1 LAIIKKNE
9 QLTTLINQFMK
20 FHKLLLLLIII
31 TMTSSCDVNNNNNN
45 LKPINLN
52 YQEFDD
58 FFQNIENFSGNVLVA
73 IDGKSVYSKCFG
85 YSSRELLVKNTIE
98 TKFRIGSISKPI
110 TAIAVMI
117 LVEKGLI
124 DVNEHLSTYIS
135 NIPVSWKEITIHQLL
150 THTSGLAFHSDLLET
165 KHNLTIKET
174 FEVYQTLPLVQE
186 SGTTMNYSNIGYF
199 VLSIL
204 IEKVSNMPFDSFVQK
219 EVFEKLGMVNS
230 GGDYPNQIL
239 MQRAEGYEIRTDGN
253 VVNADFDNMLTKR
266 GAGNMYSTVEDLFK
280 LDKAFSSNL
289 LLTEVTLSKM
299 MTPFTTD
306 KEMGADVKYGYGLDI
321 VKNDS
326 INMIFHTGGVLG
338 FQSMFYEFP
347 EEGIVIIA
355 CANTTKLKRDWRT
368 DFQKLVYNTIKD

>member
-1 LAIIKKNE
+1 MNHLPYIS
-9 QLTTLINQFMK
+9 LNQFMN
-20 FHKLLLLLIII
+20 FHKLLFFSLIITI
-31 TMTSSCDVNNNNNN
+31 ACSCNVSDKQKLSNGD
-45 LKPINLN
+45 

-58 FFQNIENFSGNVLVA
+58 FFQSIENFSGNALVA
-73 IDGKSVYSKCFG
+73 IDGKSTYSNSFG
-85 YSSRELLVKNTIE
+85 YASRELLVKNTID

-150 THTSGLAFHSDLLET
+150 THTSGLAYHSDLLET

-186 SGTTMNYSNIGYF
+186 SGTSMNYSNIGYF
-199 VLSIL
+199 VLSML

-219 EVFEKLGMVNS
+219 EVFEKVGMVNS

-239 MQRAEGYEIRTDGN
+239 MHRAEGYEITTDGN
-253 VVNADFDNMLTKR
+253 VVNADFDNMLIKR
-266 GAGNMYSTVEDLFK
+266 GAGNMYSTVEDLYK
-280 LDKAFSSNL
+280 LEKAFSSNL
-289 LLTEVTLSKM
+289 LLTEETLGKM
-299 MTPFTTD
+299 MTPYTTD
-306 KEMGADVKYGYGLDI
+306 IDMGMDVKYGYGLDI
-321 VKNDS
+321 VQNDS

-338 FQSMFYEFP
+338 FQSMLYVFP
-347 EEGIVIIA
+347 ERGVVITA
-355 CANTTKLKRDWRT
+355 CANTTKLNRDWRT
-368 DFQKLVYNTIKD
+368 DFQKLVYNTIKDQ

>member
-1 LAIIKKNE
+1 MN
-9 QLTTLINQFMK
+9 
-20 FHKLLLLLIII
+20 FHKLIFFSLIII
-31 TMTSSCDVNNNNNN
+31 ITCYCNVSDKRNPSNGY
-45 LKPINLN
+45 

-58 FFQNIENFSGNVLVA
+58 FFQSIENFSGNVLVS

-85 YSSRELLVKNTIE
+85 YASRELLVKNKIE

-124 DVNEHLSTYIS
+124 DVNEHLSIYIS
-135 NIPVSWKEITIHQLL
+135 NIPESWKEITIHQLL

-165 KHNLTIKET
+165 KQNLTIEEI
-174 FEVYQTLPLVQE
+174 FDIYQTLPLVQE
-186 SGTTMNYSNIGYF
+186 SGTNMNYSNIGYF
-199 VLSIL
+199 VLSML

-219 EVFEKLGMVNS
+219 EIFEKLGMVNS

-239 MQRAEGYEIRTDGN
+239 MQRAEGYEVTTDGN
-253 VVNADFDNMLTKR
+253 IKNVDFDNMLTKR

-280 LDKAFSSNL
+280 LDKAFSTNL
-289 LLTEVTLSKM
+289 LLTEETLGKM

-306 KEMGADVKYGYGLDI
+306 MEMGTDVKYGYGLDI

-338 FQSMFYEFP
+338 FQSMFYKFP

-355 CANTTKLKRDWRT
+355 CANTTKLNRDWRT
-368 DFQKLVYNTIKD
+368 NFQRLVYNTIKD

>member
-1 LAIIKKNE
+1 MN
-9 QLTTLINQFMK
+9 
-20 FHKLLLLLIII
+20 FHKLLFFSLLITIVW
-31 TMTSSCDVNNNNNN
+31 SCDVKNNNQ
-45 LKPINLN
+45 KPSNVD
-52 YQEFDD
+52 YQEFDH
-58 FFQNIENFSGNVLVA
+58 FFQNIENFSGTVLVA
-73 IDGKSVYSKCFG
+73 IHGKSIYSTSFG
-85 YSSRELLVKNTIE
+85 YASRELLVKNTID

-135 NIPVSWKEITIHQLL
+135 DIPVSWKDITIHQLL
-150 THTSGLAFHSDLLET
+150 THTSGLAYHSDLLET

-199 VLSIL
+199 VLSML

-230 GGDYPNQIL
+230 GGDDPNQVL
-239 MQRAEGYEIRTDGN
+239 MQRAEGYEVDADGK
-253 VVNADFDNMLTKR
+253 VVNTNFDNMLTKR
-266 GAGNMYSTVEDLFK
+266 GAGNMYATVEDLFK
-280 LDKAFSSNL
+280 LDKAFSSNVV
-289 LLTEVTLSKM
+289 LTEETLSKM

-321 VKNDS
+321 VKNDA

-355 CANTTKLKRDWRT
+355 CANTTKLNRDWRT
-368 DFQKLVYNTIKD
+368 EFQKLVYNTISETDDNKR